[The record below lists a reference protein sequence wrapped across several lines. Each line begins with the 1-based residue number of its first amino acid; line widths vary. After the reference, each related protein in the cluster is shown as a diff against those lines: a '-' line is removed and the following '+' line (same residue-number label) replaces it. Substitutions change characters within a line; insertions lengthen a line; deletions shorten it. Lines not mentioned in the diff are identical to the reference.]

1 MLQGSC
7 AVCVVRMCVCVCLC
21 VCVRAI
27 FGRIGSS
34 TMEYSKACTK
44 HRTVFKVTHYRT
56 IVGLSSMGDVGN
68 N

>member
-1 MLQGSC
+1 MLYE
-7 AVCVVRMCVCVCLC
+7 CVCVC
-21 VCVRAI
+21 AI

-68 N
+68 NYTGALSRVSG